1 MLYTNVL
8 SLSLTHTHT
17 HTHAREHTPM
27 HTQSPKMLS
36 ISYVPDTIILFNPYN
51 GVPPWPSHSP
61 WAESLSHS
69 CTTCPLNLFVWS
81 TYTPYCMPLACWG
94 LRCVLWELRAV
105 CCLNLYQTCHTLGHC
120 PLVFLL
126 IPLMRQVHVYAPQS
140 PSTCPTLVSGLFAG
154 LSSFLS
160 CPPCIASRKQQIFQP
175 SLEQGLKVWRE
186 QMAS

>member
-69 CTTCPLNLFVWS
+69 CTTCPLNLCVIHIYPLLHATSLLGPPLCPLGAQGCLLPESLPNLPHPWALPPCFPFDS
-81 TYTPYCMPLACWG
+81 TYEASARLCA
-94 LRCVLWELRAV
+94 
-105 CCLNLYQTCHTLGHC
+105 
-120 PLVFLL
+120 
-126 IPLMRQVHVYAPQS
+126 S
-140 PSTCPTLVSGLFAG
+140 VSQHLPH
-154 LSSFLS
+154 LSEWAFCRS
-160 CPPCIASRKQQIFQP
+160 
-175 SLEQGLKVWRE
+175 
-186 QMAS
+186 